1 MIKPLNTT
9 FDIPEQNL
17 YVYILV
23 KMQQNRVC
31 LCCTVDEY
39 SLFTPCNDEQQCYSY
54 NATHVVYVENFNKN
68 VTV

>member
-9 FDIPEQNL
+9 FDILRQNL
-17 YVYILV
+17 YVHILV

-39 SLFTPCNDEQQCYSY
+39 SWFTPCNYKQQCYS
-54 NATHVVYVENFNKN
+54 
-68 VTV
+68 